1 MNMTNWIKK
10 NQVEVFMMAEAGGG
24 HQYIAD
30 WLNRKAKEKKIKLD
44 GKINKG
50 MVNHFLSANKDRG
63 FCFPESVVLMRSQW
77 TPEGL
82 RGIAV

>member
-1 MNMTNWIKK
+1 MNMTQWIKRC
-10 NQVEVFMMAEAGGG
+10 QVDVIRFGENNYG

-30 WLNRKAKEKKIKLD
+30 YLNRKAKEKGIKLD

-63 FCFPESVVLMRSQW
+63 FCFPESVILMRSQW
-77 TPEGL
+77 TTEGL